1 MLLSHCNERSSCERR
16 HYAKMKVNHST
27 GHDDAVAARRPVRSN
42 LQLLGSSI
50 VMAARSSRTGPPA
63 EARTE
68 KLRCRNLD
76 FERENPSLCPL
87 RVEAKRKSRLEG
99 RKGRL
104 RRVGAN
110 PQRLDSL
117 VDVLQL
123 GAVSQRA
130 RHLPAR
136 E

>member
-68 KLRCRNLD
+68 KLRQPESPLSGTRRILESSRA
-76 FERENPSLCPL
+76 ERVPERPPSQP
-87 RVEAKRKSRLEG
+87 
-99 RKGRL
+99 
-104 RRVGAN
+104 
-110 PQRLDSL
+110 
-117 VDVLQL
+117 
-123 GAVSQRA
+123 
-130 RHLPAR
+130 
-136 E
+136 